1 MPGTVEGGR
10 KAAATNKKK
19 YGDSFYA
26 NIGRKGGKNGH
37 TGGFNSDKVG
47 KDGLTGPERAKIAG
61 QKGGRKSK
69 RGPAIRLSGAKIKR
83 IKRELA
89 EAETEELKAEIRL
102 LNMRLKNAEEKYR
115 ETTNA

>member
-1 MPGTVEGGR
+1 MPGTLESGK

-47 KDGLTGPERAKIAG
+47 KDGLTGPERAKVAG
-61 QKGGRKSK
+61 AKGGKISK
-69 RGPAIRLSGAKIKR
+69 RGPAKRLTEDEIEIIKKE
-83 IKRELA
+83 IK
-89 EAETEELKAEIRL
+89 EADDAA
-102 LNMRLKNAEEKYR
+102 NG
-115 ETTNA
+115 

>member
-1 MPGTVEGGR
+1 MAGTKTGGR

-19 YGDSFYA
+19 YGPDFYA
-26 NIGRKGGKNGH
+26 RIGFKGGSNGH
-37 TGGFNSDKVG
+37 NGGFASETVG
-47 KDGLTGPERAKIAG
+47 RDGLTGPERAKRAG
-61 QKGGRKSK
+61 AKGGTISK
-69 RGPAIRLSGAKIKR
+69 RGPAIRLSTAKIER

>member
-19 YGDSFYA
+19 YGKQFYA

-37 TGGFNSDKVG
+37 TGGFNSEKVG
-47 KDGLTGPERAKIAG
+47 KDGLTGPERAKLAG
-61 QKGGRKSK
+61 AKGGKLSK
-69 RGPAIRLSGAKIKR
+69 RGPAIRLNKEKIES